1 MKKIIFIFIT
11 LYSTIAHADTKV
23 DEKDIKYTWS
33 YGALADTM
41 KPMRNN
47 CEITSKDEFIEM
59 GNWFRMKNAYFSMNE
74 LIQQCVNQ
82 RHKFSDI
89 DREYVDDDGN
99 KKKCEMPLPCN
110 ETTCSEENFTENIG
124 CNIFLTQFIKNNNL
138 RAKILNNK
146 IPGTYVK
153 KVPLESGRVVY
164 QIVDV
169 ILADNYWQNNR
180 INNSVNNDEAN
191 TKIYDIT
198 TGDIIDT
205 GLHTWTNDM
214 FFDVSAAR
222 SQRGDVR
229 GAFINSYIQQD
240 IDLTSD
246 IYAMYDKRRGQLDST
261 LMNTYDSRQEGDFDV
276 KYIYAE
282 QYRIYPQTETES
294 ESNGVM
300 FNGKVAHLDWLGHF
314 LYGMNREESIGP
326 DLLANAAAHGLSIID
341 GLTTEPLHMQNAWDM
356 GSELVRKNKTKEIT
370 TFKNIQTHT
379 PQEAY
384 EKAAQEMKK
393 IYIDAQNISCTG
405 NCNPRPNT
413 DDIVICTDSSNRRL
427 EFVFDD
433 ICNKTNIPSTIGNTY
448 SDPGV
453 YFGPGMK

>member
-1 MKKIIFIFIT
+1 MKKIILIFIT

-47 CEITSKDEFIEM
+47 CEITTKDEFIEM

-82 RHKFSDI
+82 KHKFSDI

-99 KKKCEMPLPCN
+99 KKKCQMPLPCN
-110 ETTCSEENFTENIG
+110 ETTCSEKNFTENIG
-124 CNIFLTQFIKNNNL
+124 CNIFLTQFIKNNKL

-153 KVPLESGRVVY
+153 KVTLESDRVVY

-246 IYAMYDKRRGQLDST
+246 IYAMYDKRRGLIRNTTGNLRDSK
-261 LMNTYDSRQEGDFDV
+261 QEGDFDV
-276 KYIYAE
+276 KYIYAKR
-282 QYRIYPQTETES
+282 YRIEPQTETES

-314 LYGMNREESIGP
+314 LYGMNREESTGP
-326 DLLANAAAHGLSIID
+326 DWLANGAAHGLSMLGGISLKKREFD
-341 GLTTEPLHMQNAWDM
+341 PKKEPLHMQNAWDM
-356 GSELVRKNKTKEIT
+356 GSELVRKNKTKVIT

-384 EKAAQEMKK
+384 EKAAQEMTK

-433 ICNKTNIPSTIGNTY
+433 ICNKINIP
-448 SDPGV
+448 
-453 YFGPGMK
+453 